1 MSFIDIQWRKRTIRV
16 EYEWVGSLS
25 IQAPILVFL
34 HEGLGSVSMWKDF
47 SQQLSESL
55 GMRGLVYSRPAYG
68 KSTARDKDEFW
79 DVDFLHRQA
88 LEVFPAFLEALKIEE
103 PVHLLGHSDG
113 GSIALLIANA
123 FPEKVRSTI
132 VIAPH
137 IFVESKTIQGIEQAL
152 VAYQTGSLRQ
162 VLARYHDDVDS
173 VFYGWNDVWLKPEF
187 KEWSITHELHQIACP
202 LLAIQGSDDPYGT
215 MAQVE
220 DIGKYVKQVKV
231 VKIPNGGHSLHRD
244 SNMMLTKTI
253 KLFLTSYI

>member
-1 MSFIDIQWRKRTIRV
+1 MSFIDIQWRKRPIRV
-16 EYEWVGSLS
+16 EYEWVGSIS
-25 IQAPILVFL
+25 NQAPILVFL

-55 GMRGLVYSRPAYG
+55 GMRGLIYSRPAYG

-123 FPEKVRSTI
+123 FPEKIRSTI

-173 VFYGWNDVWLKPEF
+173 AFYGWNDIWLKPEF
-187 KEWSITHELHQIACP
+187 KDWNITQELHQISCP
-202 LLAIQGSDDPYGT
+202 LLAIQGTEDPYGT

-220 DIGKYVKQVKV
+220 NIALYTKQVKV
-231 VKIPNGGHSLHRD
+231 VKIPDSGHSPHRD
-244 SNMMLTKTI
+244 NIIVLVDVI
-253 KLFLTSYI
+253 KNFFTNHI